1 MWRKSQENLQK
12 RRFTTVFPAFST
24 GKLFSKFDYIFDIDI
39 VNMFLCAMK
48 KKKKTNDEV
57 LSKSKNP
64 FFQRISW
71 IFGREKLF
79 LKIGLV
85 KFQLLTF
92 LDYLVGAKKHE
103 KCFHAI
109 FGRLRHI
116 SCAPS

>member
-71 IFGREKLF
+71 IFGREKF
-79 LKIGLV
+79 VFENRAREISIIN
-85 KFQLLTF
+85 
-92 LDYLVGAKKHE
+92 
-103 KCFHAI
+103 I
-109 FGRLRHI
+109 FGLL
-116 SCAPS
+116 SGGKKT